1 MAGCTASDRW
11 CSSVGAD
18 RSQTRTLPTLS
29 AAPAPVAPAGRVV
42 AGRYRLRRLLGHG
55 GMGAVWLN
63 DDETPP
69 AT

>member
-1 MAGCTASDRW
+1 
-11 CSSVGAD
+11 
-18 RSQTRTLPTLS
+18 
-29 AAPAPVAPAGRVV
+29 V

-55 GMGAVWLN
+55 GMGAVWLA